1 MSERM
6 SDLTLSPT
14 LSDPDSDITELA
26 DERHYGKVEVEDEEL
41 EDLDDEIFL
50 EDPGSELGREEEEE
64 EDGVGEHCPGVSD
77 GQDPF
82 YDRWPLFSLVG
93 RLVRFQEHAVRGN

>member
-1 MSERM
+1 MRERM
-6 SDLTLSPT
+6 SDPTLSPT

-26 DERHYGKVEVEDEEL
+26 DERHYGKVEVEEEEL

-50 EDPGSELGREEEEE
+50 EDLGSELGREEEEE
-64 EDGVGEHCPGVSD
+64 GVREHCPGAND

>member
-1 MSERM
+1 M

-26 DERHYGKVEVEDEEL
+26 DERHYGKVEEEEL
-41 EDLDDEIFL
+41 DDLDDEIFM
-50 EDPGSELGREEEEE
+50 EDPGSELGRKEEE
-64 EDGVGEHCPGVSD
+64 EDYGVGEHCTGVSD

-93 RLVRFQEHAVRGN
+93 RLVRFQEHAGRGN

>member
-1 MSERM
+1 MSKRM
-6 SDLTLSPT
+6 SDRTLSPT

-26 DERHYGKVEVEDEEL
+26 DERHYGKVEEEEL
-41 EDLDDEIFL
+41 DDLDDEIFM
-50 EDPGSELGREEEEE
+50 EDPGSELGREEEEEE

-93 RLVRFQEHAVRGN
+93 RLVRFQEHADRGN